1 MNKRG
6 DFLNQTNNYQLCQWD
21 GEDRIL
27 RTDFNADNAKIDAA
41 IADNAAAIAAEA
53 EARTAGDFRVK
64 LLDMT
69 TAESQSEIRVN
80 LSGLDLSPYCW
91 VELLVECPPS
101 VQSFDL
107 RFDGV
112 TSYTGWQAGDS
123 SALTNLSYAGQGV
136 RDNDGGGMLCC
147 RLRSRPGSSYTHC
160 VTEALGTPNYRL
172 LHTTDGKNLNSIG
185 YFTLYGGSNPLPA
198 GSRVR
203 MYGVRQ

>member
-1 MNKRG
+1 MR
-6 DFLNQTNNYQLCQWD
+6 QTTNYQLPSWD
-21 GEDRIL
+21 SDDRIL
-27 RTDFNADNAKIDAA
+27 RTDFNDLTEKTDTAL
-41 IADNAAAIAAEA
+41 ADNAAAIAAEA
-53 EARTAGDFRVK
+53 EARRAGDFRVK
-64 LLDMT
+64 LLDKT

-91 VELLVECPPS
+91 VELLAECPPS

-112 TSYTGWQAGDS
+112 ASYTGWQAGDS

-172 LHTTDGKNLNSIG
+172 LHTTYGKNLNSIG

-203 MYGVRQ
+203 MYGVLQ

>member
-1 MNKRG
+1 M
-6 DFLNQTNNYQLCQWD
+6 NQTNNYQLCQWD

-53 EARTAGDFRVK
+53 EARAAGDFRVR

-91 VELLVECPPS
+91 VELLAECPPS

-112 TSYTGWQAGDS
+112 TSYTGWRAGNS
-123 SALTNLSYAGQGV
+123 SALTNLAYAGQGV
-136 RDNDGGGMLCC
+136 RDMDGGGMLCC

-160 VTEALGTPNYRL
+160 VTEALGTPSYNI
-172 LHTTDGKNLNSIG
+172 LHTVYGKNLNSIG
-185 YFTLYGGSNPLPA
+185 YFMIYGGSDPFPA

-203 MYGVRQ
+203 MYGVLQ